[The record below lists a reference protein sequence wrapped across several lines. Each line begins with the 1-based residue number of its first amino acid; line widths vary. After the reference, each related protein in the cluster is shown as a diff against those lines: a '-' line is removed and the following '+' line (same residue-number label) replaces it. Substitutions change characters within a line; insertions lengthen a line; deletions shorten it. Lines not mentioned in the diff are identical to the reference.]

1 MKPLSKYFSS
11 LEGMPW
17 FGLVLL
23 WLAGAGT
30 RLTILATPPV
40 ISQIHAEMALTETQV
55 GVISGIPPVLF
66 AAAAIL
72 GALLISKTG
81 ALKTLVAGL
90 LITGIGSG
98 LRGSVDTAMSM
109 YLATSVTGLGVA
121 LMQPALPSIVANW
134 YPKHIVFA
142 TAIYVN
148 GMLLGGE
155 VIPVAITDILLV
167 PWLGS
172 WREAYQFWAVV
183 SWLIAGLIYFGVHQK
198 NATGEQLGSGTK
210 WWPDFRQKK
219 LWKLGLMMG
228 CVNATYFAT
237 NFFIPRFLDEIGAA
251 SQTSSVLIALN
262 LGQIPA
268 SILLLMASGSV
279 AKSRMP
285 YLLSSAGLFG
295 ALAMVVLYQAQVIVP
310 AAAIVG
316 FFSAIV
322 LILMLGL
329 PGAVSQANE
338 VHRVSSLMLTVGYAC
353 SVITPVVSGFLWD
366 QTGHPESVFYPMM
379 LCSVMLFMCATKPII
394 DSPATDSMAVK
405 LNETTGDKDEQ

>member
-1 MKPLSKYFSS
+1 MTLLSKNFSS
-11 LEGMPW
+11 LERMPW

-55 GVISGIPPVLF
+55 GVISGIPPILF
-66 AAAAIL
+66 AAAAVL
-72 GALLISKTG
+72 GALLISKAG

-98 LRGSVDTAMSM
+98 LRGSVDTAMAM

-121 LMQPALPSIVANW
+121 FMQPALPSIVASW
-134 YPKHIVFA
+134 YPKNIVFA

-155 VIPVAITDILLV
+155 VIPVAITDTLLV

-172 WREAYQFWAVV
+172 WREAYKFWGIV
-183 SWLIAGLIYFGVHQK
+183 SWLIAGLIYFGVPQ
-198 NATGEQLGSGTK
+198 NNTAGQRLGSGAK
-210 WWPDFRQKK
+210 WWPDFRQTN

-228 CVNATYFAT
+228 CVNATYFST

-251 SQTSSVLIALN
+251 SQTPSALIVLN

-268 SILLLMASGSV
+268 SILLLMATGSV

-285 YLLSSAGLFG
+285 YLLSSVGLLG
-295 ALAMVVLYQAQVIVP
+295 ALAMVALYQAEAIVP

-329 PGAVSQANE
+329 PSLVSQANE
-338 VHRVSSLMLTVGYAC
+338 VHRVSSLMLTIGYAC
-353 SVITPVVSGFLWD
+353 AVITPVVSGFLWD
-366 QTGHPESVFYPMM
+366 QTGHPESAFYPMM
-379 LCSVMLFMCATKPII
+379 VCSVMLFLCATKPII
-394 DSPATDSMAVK
+394 DNTATNRMAVK
-405 LNETTGDKDEQ
+405 LNKTTGD

>member
-1 MKPLSKYFSS
+1 MTLSESS
-11 LEGMPW
+11 SPMHRMGAA
-17 FGLVLL
+17 GLVLL

-40 ISQIHAEMALTETQV
+40 ISQIHAELNLTETQV
-55 GVISGIPPVLF
+55 GVISGISPILF

-72 GALLISKTG
+72 GALLISKNG
-81 ALKTLVAGL
+81 AIKTLIAGL
-90 LITGIGSG
+90 VITGIGSG
-98 LRGSVDTAMSM
+98 IRGYVDSAIAM
-109 YLATSVTGLGVA
+109 YLATSITALGVA
-121 LMQPALPSIVANW
+121 FMQPALPSIVANW

-148 GMLLGGE
+148 GLLFGGE
-155 VIPVAITDILLV
+155 VIPVAITNTVLV

-172 WREAYQFWAVV
+172 WRGAYQFWGLA
-183 SWLIAGLIYFGVHQK
+183 SFLIAFLFYIGVPRN
-198 NATGEQLGSGTK
+198 NASGQPLGSGAK
-210 WWPDFRQKK
+210 WWPDFRRVN

-251 SQTSSVLIALN
+251 SQTSLALIALN

-268 SILLLMASGSV
+268 SILLLMANTSL
-279 AKSRMP
+279 AKSRLP
-285 YLLSSAGLFG
+285 YLVSSVGLLG
-295 ALAMVVLYQAQVIVP
+295 ALVTMLLFQAQAIVP

-329 PGAVSQANE
+329 PSIVGQRDE
-338 VHRVSSLMLTVGYAC
+338 VHRVSSLILTVGYSCA
-353 SVITPVVSGFLWD
+353 VITPVLSGFLWD
-366 QTGHPESVFYPMM
+366 QTGSPESAFFPMI
-379 LCSVMLFMCATKPII
+379 LCSIILFLCATRPII
-394 DSPATDSMAVK
+394 DHSTNDDTVAKLSPTSGDN
-405 LNETTGDKDEQ
+405 NE

>member
-1 MKPLSKYFSS
+1 MMKPLSKYFSS
-11 LEGMPW
+11 IEGMPW

-55 GVISGIPPVLF
+55 GVISSIPPILF
-66 AAAAIL
+66 AVAAIL

-98 LRGSVDTAMSM
+98 LRGSVDTAMTM

-155 VIPVAITDILLV
+155 VIPVAITDTLLV
-167 PWLGS
+167 PWLGT

-183 SWLIAGLIYFGVHQK
+183 SWLIAGLIYFGVSQK
-198 NATGEQLGSGTK
+198 NAVTQQLGSRTK
-210 WWPDFRQKK
+210 WWPDFRQKNV
-219 LWKLGLMMG
+219 WKLGLMMG

-251 SQTSSVLIALN
+251 SQTSSALIALN

-268 SILLLMASGSV
+268 SILLLMASGSL

-285 YLLSSAGLFG
+285 YLLSSAGLLG
-295 ALAMVVLYQAQVIVP
+295 ALTMVVLYKAEVIVP
-310 AAAIVG
+310 AAAILG

-329 PGAVSQANE
+329 PSAVSQANE

-353 SVITPVVSGFLWD
+353 AVITPVVSGFLWD
-366 QTGHPESVFYPMM
+366 QTGHPESAFYPMM
-379 LCSVMLFMCATKPII
+379 LCSVMLFLCATKPII
-394 DSPATDSMAVK
+394 NSPATYSMAVK
-405 LNETTGDKDEQ
+405 LN